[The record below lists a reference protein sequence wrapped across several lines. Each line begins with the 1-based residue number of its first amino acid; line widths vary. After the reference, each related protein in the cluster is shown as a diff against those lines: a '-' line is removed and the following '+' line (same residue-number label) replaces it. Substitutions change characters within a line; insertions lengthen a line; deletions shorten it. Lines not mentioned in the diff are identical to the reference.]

1 MCAEIKQVPYWVKYS
16 RTRLVIH
23 TVINSKYFDLAIA
36 AVIGLNVI
44 TMALEYYRMPE
55 VSRT

>member
-1 MCAEIKQVPYWVKYS
+1 MREPPYWAHYS
-16 RTRLVIH
+16 QSRLLVH

-44 TMALEYYRMPE
+44 TMAMEYHLMPD
-55 VSRT
+55 VSKRQDY